1 MSSLIFD
8 TAQRL
13 ADHESFYQ
21 RSRTIGAVTILLLIA
36 LLVSAEVLRGLDG
49 RWKDAAERTLVIA
62 IEPLLLAFVVVV
74 GVRLVLLF

>member
-13 ADHESFYQ
+13 VDHQSFYQ
-21 RSRTIGAVTILLLIA
+21 RSASIGAIAILLLIA
-36 LLVSAEVLRGLDG
+36 LLVAAEALRALGG

-62 IEPLLLAFVVVV
+62 VEPLLLAFVVVV